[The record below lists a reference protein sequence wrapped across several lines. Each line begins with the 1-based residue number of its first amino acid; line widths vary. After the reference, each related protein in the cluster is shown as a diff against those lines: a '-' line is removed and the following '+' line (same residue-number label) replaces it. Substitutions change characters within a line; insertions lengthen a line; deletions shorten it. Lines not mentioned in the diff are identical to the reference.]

1 MTPTL
6 VVMVAGDGSHAA
18 RPGDHVALC
27 GQPGRG
33 LLTQILSPYD
43 VGCPRCTPK
52 VEALIGSGPA
62 TRHPDGAHFSRVE
75 EEDQ

>member
-6 VVMVAGDGSHAA
+6 VLMVAGDGTHAA

-33 LLTQILSPYD
+33 LLTVIRSPYD
-43 VGCPRCTPK
+43 VVCTRCARK
-52 VEALIGSGPA
+52 VEDLIGPGPA

-75 EEDQ
+75 EDGQ